1 MTNVPNEIREL
12 WKEVYCLF
20 DLNYNMPNT
29 AESWKKFW
37 DQAEVIRQKYDP
49 YQVGAL
55 LLVVSDMIEYHITDK
70 KLHPHTLEDMNL
82 F

>member
-1 MTNVPNEIREL
+1 MSLMKLE
-12 WKEVYCLF
+12 KCGQMS
-20 DLNYNMPNT
+20 MPNT
-29 AESWKKFW
+29 ADAWKKFW
-37 DQAEVIRQKYDP
+37 DQAEAIRQKYDP

-70 KLHPHTLEDMNL
+70 ELHPCTLEDMKL

>member
-1 MTNVPNEIREL
+1 MTNVPNEIREM
-12 WKEVYCLF
+12 WADVYRLF
-20 DLNYNMPNT
+20 DVNYNMENN
-29 AESWKKFW
+29 ADSWKKFW

-55 LLVVSDMIEYHITDK
+55 LLVVSDMIEYHIIDK
-70 KLHPHTLEDMNL
+70 KLHQHTLEDMNL